1 MARYEH
7 LPIWRAAMDLAL
19 GLEQAAAGFPRVH
32 RYALGAE
39 LRRSAQQVLGGVM
52 RCARARAWAR
62 EAGQSNIA
70 FGVLVR
76 AGWQRAGRRERR
88 LAGAF
93 ALNSDADTPHSLAL
107 STPTV
112 GVPL

>member
-39 LRRSAQQVLGGVM
+39 LRRSAQQILGGVM
-52 RCARARAWAR
+52 RCARAREQR
-62 EAGQSNIA
+62 E
-70 FGVLVR
+70 
-76 AGWQRAGRRERR
+76 GRRERQ
-88 LAGAF
+88 LAGVFQPVTAPNASHPF
-93 ALNSDADTPHSLAL
+93 AL
-107 STPTV
+107 STPSA
-112 GVPL
+112 GVMP